1 VIAPRIAATQREKAA
16 AEAVL
21 ASAPPTPQPLTL
33 DEVIET
39 LSMLR
44 DLPELLGAVEQAD
57 RAALYQALG
66 LHVTYRRVGAVEQV
80 RLRTSLRAVDLERV
94 GVRGPEKNSL
104 VPALRSVDLERVGG
118 GLSHIRHARRSGI
131 WPLDQELVLLGSIR
145 LRGVSATKAYAPT
158 DRDTRFP
165 VRSAPTRGAWRQRWP
180 SQTGGPRKHA
190 TPSTASRSAACL
202 TSIRHDSLRTVRHC
216 LTRMIPGTLVNGGR
230 AHATK
235 RIHRHRGRSGAWSL
249 RCARRRRLSSDCELR
264 RRSRSVATSSSPLW
278 LDTLAYA
285 SATTSNDG
293 AVHVAEG
300 MSCATVRL
308 DARSRAHP
316 SGH

>member
-1 VIAPRIAATQREKAA
+1 MTCRSC
-16 AEAVL
+16 
-21 ASAPPTPQPLTL
+21 SAPSNKQIVPRSIKPWVSTSPTDVWEPL
-33 DEVIET
+33 
-39 LSMLR
+39 SKCAC
-44 DLPELLGAVEQAD
+44 G
-57 RAALYQALG
+57 
-66 LHVTYRRVGAVEQV
+66 
-80 RLRTSLRAVDLERV
+80 
-94 GVRGPEKNSL
+94 
-104 VPALRSVDLERVGG
+104 LRSVPWTWSVSVCEVQKKTPWYQLCEAWTWSVSEG